1 MMKAASVDL
10 PPCRFCPGKIK
21 HLVVAELD
29 SVWAVHDRY
38 PVAAGHHLII
48 PKRHEPDW
56 FSMTEKERRDAE
68 ALIPILKSRI
78 SSHKKGAIPI

>member
-1 MMKAASVDL
+1 M
-10 PPCRFCPGKIK
+10 
-21 HLVVAELD
+21 VVAELD

-38 PVAAGHHLII
+38 PVAAGHRLIN
-48 PKRHEPDW
+48 PERHEPDW

-68 ALIPILKSRI
+68 GLILILESRI